1 MRIRDMNWMM
11 VEDYL
16 KRDDRAVIPV
26 GSTEQH
32 AHERE
37 QDAAHDLLR
46 LDQDGLGEIGG
57 ILPEVECILARQ
69 IEPHHVQRQR
79 VQHREPETVDGIDV
93 EGANDHAGPDHQH
106 RDGAEHDGK

>member
-32 AHERE
+32 A
-37 QDAAHDLLR
+37 
-46 LDQDGLGEIGG
+46 
-57 ILPEVECILARQ
+57 
-69 IEPHHVQRQR
+69 
-79 VQHREPETVDGIDV
+79 
-93 EGANDHAGPDHQH
+93 
-106 RDGAEHDGK
+106 